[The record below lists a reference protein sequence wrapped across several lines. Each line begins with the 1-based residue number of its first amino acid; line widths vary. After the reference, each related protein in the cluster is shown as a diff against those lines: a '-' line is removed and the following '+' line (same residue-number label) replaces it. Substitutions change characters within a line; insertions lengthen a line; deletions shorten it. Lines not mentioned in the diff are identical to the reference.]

1 MEICLKYKKRQID
14 EHKLMIIKKFVFFL
28 QKEFPLKDDVTV
40 FFTEKSEEGMTTG
53 SNIRGRIKV
62 LFNKRMLIDVLR
74 TLAHEWVHEHQYQY
88 NRKKTNQDIGGPD
101 ENEANIESGKILKM
115 FNKKYPHK
123 EDEMYE

>member
-88 NRKKTNQDIGGPD
+88 NRKKTN
-101 ENEANIESGKILKM
+101 
-115 FNKKYPHK
+115 
-123 EDEMYE
+123 